1 MLDRGIQFGYN
12 ITISNQIGYWK
23 MYMTTD
29 IKILRKTT
37 DMTQKEFAA
46 MFEIPLSTYRKW
58 EQNEAVPPK
67 YVLAMIERLLPILT
81 KEKEMLRHVDSIHF
95 EELGLDM
102 EIMYR
107 DICTSMIK
115 VFGEKLDQIIL
126 YGSYARGDYDAESD
140 IDIAVIAD
148 GTDEELSMYRRNL
161 VKETSRFLRQYDKL
175 VSLHEIPLDRY
186 NKYKEDYPFYRN
198 INTEGVTLYA

>member
-1 MLDRGIQFGYN
+1 
-12 ITISNQIGYWK
+12 
-23 MYMTTD
+23 MTTD

-58 EQNEAVPPK
+58 EQNEAAPPR
-67 YVLAMIERLLPILT
+67 YVLSMMERLLPVLT
-81 KEKEMLRHVDSIHF
+81 KEKELLHHIDSIHF
-95 EELGLDM
+95 KELGLDM

-175 VSLHEIPLDRY
+175 VSLHEIPLERY

-198 INTEGVTLYA
+198 IYPEGVTLYA